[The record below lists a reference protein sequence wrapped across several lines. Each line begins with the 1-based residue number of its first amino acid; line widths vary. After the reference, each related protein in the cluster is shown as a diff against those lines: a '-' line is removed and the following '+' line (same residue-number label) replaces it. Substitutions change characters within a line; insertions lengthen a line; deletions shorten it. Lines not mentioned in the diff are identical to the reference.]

1 MEEHLRNL
9 SAEGTRNAHS
19 ISPALPD
26 DLHHHHDEEDG
37 HEADQMKE
45 SMHRDALLRSRLLSS
60 RHSFTH
66 SSGGEELMDGGG
78 LAHLHLGSSPRP
90 GLGIMTGGDRER
102 GDFDNGIN
110 LPQHQQQHQQQQ
122 QQQQQQP
129 PPPEPIDD
137 RGRSISFS
145 STSVE
150 PATRPG
156 LGGAAGG
163 TSTAAA
169 EGPEERYSVRD
180 LFPDYPEQFLPE
192 MQDFQRVIILNT
204 PEPVDSDTLAAC
216 RQLRKAMKLRSKW
229 MGVPLDPEAP
239 PTGPG
244 MTISTGYGSAAAQSY
259 PESPVYYSST
269 PPAPP
274 VPSPPHLMG
283 RAAPLPTA
291 PPVLPP
297 GSPDS
302 PRTSAYKRM
311 KRRQAPPYDP
321 FSYEPPGASSH
332 RVELVDGV
340 YHVWEGE
347 EVEDGGEG
355 GEAVTQ
361 IFSVEEF
368 YEDFHELTHLLTS
381 GPVKTYSY
389 KRLQVL
395 EARFH
400 LHKLLNSDRELSA
413 QKSVPHR
420 DFYNIRKVDTHV
432 HHSACM
438 HLKHLLRFIKHKL
451 KTAGGEIV
459 AFRDGQFLTLKEV
472 FQSLKITAMDLSVD
486 TLDMHANNTFHRFD
500 RFNLKYNPAGQ
511 SRLREIFLKTDN
523 MIAGTYLAEV
533 TQQVIS
539 DLDASKYQLVEWR
552 VSIYGR
558 KPSEWDK
565 LARWFYT
572 HRLASD
578 KVRWLIQIPRLYAVY
593 KASGE
598 LENFEHLLR
607 NIFAPLFEV
616 TRDPGSNPPLAIF
629 LNTIVGFDCVD
640 DESKPEIHANQGQS
654 FPAPKHW
661 QYKQDPPYSYWC
673 YYIAANIKSLN
684 DFRRAREMSTF
695 EFRPHCGEAGDPEHL
710 VAAYLLAEKI
720 NHGIV
725 LRKIPGLQLL
735 YYLSQI
741 GIAMSPLSNNKL
753 FLDYHRN
760 PFVKYFHQG
769 LNVSLST
776 DDPLML
782 HYTKDPLVEEYS
794 VAAQVWR
801 LSSTDL
807 CEMARNSV
815 LQSGFEDVFKRHFLG
830 RHYDAPGAAGN
841 DIRQTNVPDIRVR
854 YRHEAWR
861 NEMDM
866 VVYCDRDPAMGKP
879 TGRGGKKLGWTLG

>member
-1 MEEHLRNL
+1 MEENVEIS
-9 SAEGTRNAHS
+9 SAEGTRSS
-19 ISPALPD
+19 ICPALVD
-26 DLHHHHDEEDG
+26 ALHHDHDD

-45 SMHRDALLRSRLLSS
+45 SMHRDALFRSRLLSS
-60 RHSFTH
+60 RHSFTQ
-66 SSGGEELMDGGG
+66 GLNGEEQLDGGG
-78 LAHLHLGSSPRP
+78 LAQIHLSSSPRS
-90 GLGIMTGGDRER
+90 GLGIMTAGDRQ
-102 GDFDNGIN
+102 DLDQGIDT
-110 LPQHQQQHQQQQ
+110 PQQQPQQQRQRQQFQQQQ
-122 QQQQQQP
+122 AP
-129 PPPEPIDD
+129 LPGPIND

-145 STSVE
+145 SMSAE

-156 LGGAAGG
+156 SGVAAG
-163 TSTAAA
+163 TSTAAS

-180 LFPDYPEQFLPE
+180 LFPDYPEEFLPE
-192 MQDFQRVIILNT
+192 MRDFQRVIISNT
-204 PEPVDSDTLAAC
+204 PEPVDSDTMAAC
-216 RQLRKAMKLRSKW
+216 RQLRKAMMLRSKW
-229 MGVPLDPEAP
+229 MGVALDPDAP
-239 PTGPG
+239 SSGPG
-244 MTISTGYGSAAAQSY
+244 LTISTCNGSIPAQSY
-259 PESPVYYSST
+259 PESPIYNSCT
-269 PPAPP
+269 PPAPS
-274 VPSPPHLMG
+274 VPLPPHMLGRASPP
-283 RAAPLPTA
+283 PTA
-291 PPVLPP
+291 PPPP

-311 KRRQAPPYDP
+311 KRRQAPPYEP
-321 FSYEPPGASSH
+321 FSYKPPGASSH
-332 RVELVDGV
+332 LIKLVDGV

-347 EVEDGGEG
+347 EGENGEKG
-355 GEAVTQ
+355 GEAVTK
-361 IFSVEEF
+361 IFSVDEF
-368 YEDFHELTHLLTS
+368 YEDFHDLIHLLTC

-539 DLDASKYQLVEWR
+539 DLNASKYQLVEWR

-572 HRLASD
+572 SRLASD
-578 KVRWLIQIPRLYAVY
+578 KIRWLIQIPRLYAVY

-616 TRDPGSNPPLAIF
+616 TRNPGSNPPLAIF

-640 DESKPEIHANQGQS
+640 DESKPEIHANQGQNFS
-654 FPAPKHW
+654 TPKDW

-684 DFRRAREMSTF
+684 NFRRVRGMSTF

-741 GIAMSPLSNNKL
+741 GMAMSPLSNNKL

-776 DDPLML
+776 DDPLLL

-815 LQSGFEDVFKRHFLG
+815 LQSGFEDIFKRHYLG

-854 YRHEAWR
+854 YRHEVWR

-866 VVYCDRDPAMGKP
+866 VLYCDREPVGKSMG
-879 TGRGGKKLGWTLG
+879 GRGEKKPGWTLG